1 MTLGERIKIERTKKG
16 VPKAALGELLQ
27 LTQQAVGRWEK
38 NLSEPDSRALTKMAH
53 YFGVTVDELL
63 GRNDFTPE
71 ERAAGLSHTRKE
83 DITPL
88 EEDLLFVF
96 RDIGK
101 RYGENA
107 QRDYITVGENML
119 KLSNK

>member
-1 MTLGERIKIERTKKG
+1 MNSLRELRKNKNLTIAEVAERLNMPFETYRSYEIGRRQADYDTLIKIAEYYG
-16 VPKAALGELLQ
+16 V
-27 LTQQAVGRWEK
+27 
-38 NLSEPDSRALTKMAH
+38 S
-53 YFGVTVDELL
+53 VDYVI

>member
-1 MTLGERIKIERTKKG
+1 MKFSLKLKELREKKG
-16 VPKAALGELLQ
+16 VSQRDVAEALKISKGSIGMWESTDRIPNAKQLNLL
-27 LTQQAVGRWEK
+27 A
-38 NLSEPDSRALTKMAH
+38 DF
-53 YFGVTVDELL
+53 FGVSVDELL
-63 GRNDFTPE
+63 GRDEITPE

>member
-16 VPKAALGELLQ
+16 VSQAALGELLQ

-88 EEDLLFVF
+88 EDA
-96 RDIGK
+96 RKI
-101 RYGENA
+101 R
-107 QRDYITVGENML
+107 
-119 KLSNK
+119 

>member
-16 VPKAALGELLQ
+16 VSQAALGELLQ